1 MSTHHRNEYLNEYLP
16 RIADGQLTDA
26 LRTSGAVLIQGP
38 KWCGK
43 TATGARAAAYVRAG
57 IPQLVRPLALLPVG
71 FTEPRQSPDA
81 LVRFYRTVSPL
92 PPRAGGRRF
101 VFCGTIPQVTLG
113 CC

>member
-43 TATGARAAAYVRAG
+43 TATGSRAAPSNIHLQDPDQSTAYLTLWRF
-57 IPQLVRPLALLPVG
+57 LHLKLFKFYALIH
-71 FTEPRQSPDA
+71 A
-81 LVRFYRTVSPL
+81 LDT
-92 PPRAGGRRF
+92 
-101 VFCGTIPQVTLG
+101 
-113 CC
+113 